1 MLQYVLTGETLCI
14 YGGKGDGVSYVEVGR
29 DHPNFAKIAN
39 LLESGTFEEVQELAC
54 ITKAIN
60 TVSDGK
66 IVVDECGVYYNGEP
80 IHNSVVDAIFDYQRM
95 NLPIGPIVKFL
106 ENLMKNPSKNSVEQ
120 LWRFIEHHKL
130 PLTEDGCLLAYKAV
144 RSDYKDKFSGRI
156 DNSIGSVI
164 KMDRNKISDDANY
177 HCAAGLHV
185 GGLKYSGP
193 EGWYSSNGDICVIV
207 KVNPM
212 NVVCVPHDHDAT
224 KVRVCEYEVVK
235 DYCKILKSTVY
246 DSNYDECE
254 CDEYDD
260 EYFDEFIPQIGSLVS
275 GIDIDGRAVVG
286 EVITDQDED
295 GLVIVREFVTRA
307 LREADPDGLSEY

>member
-1 MLQYVLTGETLCI
+1 MLQYVLTGETLCV

-39 LLESGTFEEVQELAC
+39 LLETGTFEEVSELAC

-60 TVSDGK
+60 AVSDGK
-66 IVVDECGVYYNGEP
+66 IVVDDCGVYYNGEP

-95 NLPIGPIVKFL
+95 SLPIGPIVKFL

-235 DYCKILKSTVY
+235 PYCQILKSTCY
-246 DSNYDECE
+246 DSNYDEFE
-254 CDEYDD
+254 SDEWDD
-260 EYFDEFIPQIGSLVS
+260 EEFTGEENIVVGSIVRWHIG
-275 GIDIDGRAVVG
+275 DVVG
-286 EVITDQDED
+286 EVLTEPDHTFDR
-295 GLVIVREFVTRA
+295 VVVRELVSRR
-307 LREADPDGLSEY
+307 LYEVDIDELELEE